1 MATNTRREMKVLG
14 RDWLQVPITP
24 PPEGAYPPIRVL
36 TDSSDSS
43 GKLILAG
50 TLALRP
56 AFGTSYVPGRI
67 NTDDYQDI
75 DRSRARGGVF
85 VLNVPLISD
94 PGLGLIRSRKWRILR
109 RIRVAAIEDVRA
121 VPRVRQP

>member
-1 MATNTRREMKVLG
+1 MATNNRRETKVQS
-14 RDWLQVPITP
+14 RDWLEVPITP
-24 PPEGAYPPIRVL
+24 PPEDASPPIRVL

-85 VLNVPLISD
+85 VLNVRLIYA
-94 PGLGLIRSRKWRILR
+94 LGLRLMGSRESQILR
-109 RIRVAAIEDVRA
+109 PIWVAAIQVVPA
-121 VPRVRQP
+121 VPRVR

>member
-1 MATNTRREMKVLG
+1 MKVLF
-14 RDWLQVPITP
+14 RHRVQLPITP
-24 PPEGAYPPIRVL
+24 APEGASPPIRVL

-67 NTDDYQDI
+67 NTYDYQDI

-94 PGLGLIRSRKWRILR
+94 PGLGLISSRESQILR
-109 RIRVAAIEDVRA
+109 RIRVAAIQVGRA